1 MILLKENGLKNEMEE
16 MREKSCGLSF
26 DSPLLLRKTSLLF
39 LKKVACLFFARHSRC
54 VSSRVQVCRS
64 GHALVH
70 RALSEFE
77 ILAFTLHIHH

>member
-1 MILLKENGLKNEMEE
+1 MRWRRCVRKVVGFLSILLCFEENL
-16 MREKSCGLSF
+16 
-26 DSPLLLRKTSLLF
+26 PPF
-39 LKKVACLFFARHSRC
+39 LTKFACLFFARHSRC
-54 VSSRVQVCRS
+54 FSSRVQVCGS